1 LINIEKMKSYS
12 LILIAFLLLPACKSS
27 RIQEEPQK
35 VNITANSMGTGTVVT
50 LEFSRGKSYN
60 HPSFV
65 LWAEDMEGN
74 HLQTLFITRAVGTSI
89 YEHGDPSSGQW
100 VPGEIRRP
108 ATLPYWAHKR
118 GVKEK
123 DGLYLPTLENPIPDA
138 YTGATPQGDF
148 SLETRFDGTA
158 PREFRILFEIN
169 QTWDWNEYWTNNKYP
184 DDAEYKTSCQPAVVY
199 AVEVDLDDLASS
211 YTLKVAGHSHYAGKT
226 GELFTDLST
235 LTTAL
240 DIVRKLSIKLD

>member
-1 LINIEKMKSYS
+1 MKSCS

-35 VNITANSMGTGTVVT
+35 VNLVANSLGTGTAVA
-50 LEFSRGKSYN
+50 LEFSRGKSHN

-74 HLQTLFITRAVGTSI
+74 YLQTLFITRAVGTSI
-89 YEHGDPSSGQW
+89 YEHGDPSSGDW
-100 VPGEIRRP
+100 EPGEIRRP

-123 DGLYLPTLENPIPDA
+123 DGLYVPTLENPMPDA
-138 YTGATPQGDF
+138 FTGATPPGDF
-148 SLETRFDGTA
+148 RLDTRFDEFA
-158 PREFRILFEIN
+158 PRKFRILFEIN
-169 QTWDWNEYWTNNKYP
+169 QPWDWNEYWTNNKYP

-199 AVEVDLDDLASS
+199 AAEVDLDDGVSS
-211 YTLKVAGHSHYAGKT
+211 YTLKVAGHSHYAGRN
-226 GELFTDLST
+226 GELFADLGT

-240 DIVRKLSIKLD
+240 EIVSNLSIKLD